1 MIDILLAT
9 HNGEAY
15 LAQQLDSVLNQTV
28 QDFRILIQD
37 DGSRDHTLAII
48 HKYCQA
54 FPQKVTLCREEGPLG
69 GAAQNFL
76 SLAAKATGGYVAFC
90 DQDDVWLPDK
100 LEASLAAIRQLEEE
114 DGGTQPALIFSGV
127 CPVNKNLK
135 ILPHSP
141 VGSGISLKLSRLL
154 VQNCA
159 NGCTMLCNRALYTRL
174 GAYDD
179 KILMHD
185 WWALLVATA
194 VGKVAYLPRELVLYR
209 QHGANAVGYTRRRGL
224 AYWWRRAGKET
235 LFQKKYGYYNQA
247 RLMEQRLGGELKAP
261 EHAVLQ
267 DFLAIPEKRSKFRRI
282 RALWDGEF
290 RKDSAMAQAFFMI
303 SI

>member
-54 FPQKVTLCREEGPLG
+54 FPQKVILCQEERPLG

-76 SLAAKATGGYVAFC
+76 SLVAKATGGYVAFC

-127 CPVNKNLK
+127 CPVNKNLE

-141 VGSGISLKLSRLL
+141 VDSGISLKFSRLL

-159 NGCTMLCNRALYTRL
+159 SGCTMLCNRALYTRL

-179 KILMHD
+179 RILMHD
-185 WWALLVATA
+185 WWALLVAAA

-209 QHGANAVGYTRRRGL
+209 QHEGNTVGYAGSRTPG
-224 AYWWRRAGKET
+224 YWWKRAKKEKP
-235 LFQKKYGYYNQA
+235 FQKKYGYYKQA
-247 RLMEQRLGGELKAP
+247 LLLEQRLESSSKGP
-261 EHAVLQ
+261 EQKILQ
-267 DFLAIPEKRSKFRRI
+267 AFLAIPGKRCKLHRM
-282 RALWDGEF
+282 RAILAGGF
-290 RKDSAMAQAFFMI
+290 RKKDAVAQAIFLL

>member
-9 HNGEAY
+9 FNGEAY
-15 LAQQLDSVLNQTV
+15 LAQQLDSIMSQTF

-37 DGSRDHTLAII
+37 DGSCDRTLEIVRQ
-48 HKYCQA
+48 YCA
-54 FPQKVTLCREEGPLG
+54 AYPEKILLCREKGPMG

-76 SLAAKATGGYVAFC
+76 SLTARASGAYAAFC

-114 DGGTQPALIFSGV
+114 DGGTGPALVFSGV
-127 CPVNKNLK
+127 CPVNNNLE
-135 ILPHSP
+135 ILPHPP
-141 VGSGISLKLSRLL
+141 VDSSISLELSRLL

-159 NGCTMLCNRALYTRL
+159 SGCTMLCNRALYTRL
-174 GAYDD
+174 GAYDSR
-179 KILMHD
+179 ILMHD
-185 WWALLVATA
+185 WWALLVAA
-194 VGKVAYLPRELVLYR
+194 SLGRVACLPRELVLYR
-209 QHGANAVGYTRRRGL
+209 QHGANAVGYTGRRTL
-224 AYWWRRAGKET
+224 AYWLRRAGQEK

-247 RLMEQRLGGELKAP
+247 RLLEQRLGEELKAP

-267 DFLAIPEKRSKFRRI
+267 DFLAIPEKRSKLRRI
-282 RALWDGEF
+282 RALRAGGF
-290 RKDSAMAQAFFMI
+290 RKDSAMAQVFFTI

>member
-15 LAQQLDSVLNQTV
+15 LSQQLDSVLNQTI

-37 DGSRDHTLAII
+37 DDSQDHTLAII
-48 HKYCQA
+48 RRFCKA
-54 FPQKVTLCREEGPLG
+54 FPQKVILCQEEGPLG

-76 SLAAKATGGYVAFC
+76 SLVAKATGDYVAFC
-90 DQDDVWLPDK
+90 DQDDVWLPNK
-100 LEASLAAIRQLEEE
+100 LEVLLEAMVKLEEA
-114 DGGTQPALIFSGV
+114 DGGVGAAMVFSRV
-127 CPVNKNLK
+127 CPVDKNLQK
-135 ILPHSP
+135 ITVSSEENPK
-141 VGSGISLKLSRLL
+141 SLDFSRLL

-159 NGCTMLCNRALYTRL
+159 SGCTMLCNRALYTRL

-179 KILMHD
+179 RILMHD
-185 WWALLVATA
+185 WWTVLVAKA
-194 VGKVAYLPRELVLYR
+194 LGKVAYLPRELVLYR
-209 QHGANAVGYTRRRGL
+209 QHGANAVGYTDRRSL
-224 AYWWRRAGKET
+224 AYWWRRAGKEN

-247 RLMEQRLGGELKAP
+247 RLMEQRLGEELKAP

-267 DFLAIPEKRSKFRRI
+267 NFLAIPEKRSKFRRI
-282 RALWDGEF
+282 RALWAGGF
-290 RKDSAMAQAFFMI
+290 RKDSTMAQAFFMI